1 MLDNLRHFGS
11 SIIGK
16 IMMGF
21 LLVGL
26 AGFGISGVLT
36 SIGSNTVARVGSQE
50 ISVRDF
56 QRAYSQQIDAAA
68 RQFGSVPTPEEAMA
82 MGIPSSV
89 LNSLA
94 ANAALDELGERMGLG
109 ASDTRLGQMLRNDPS
124 FAGIDGSFDRTVFSR
139 AIASAGYTESEYLNM
154 LKNGAGRQ
162 QIVAT
167 TFAEIALPKAA
178 MELLNRYS
186 NDTRTIDYYVLAPE
200 SIPAVA
206 EPTEDEMAAYLADN
220 QQAFRTQPTRTARF
234 MVLTNDALARNETVT
249 EEQVQAE
256 YEATKAS
263 LSVEETRA
271 IRQVALNDE
280 QKAAFEAGQAA
291 GQSFDDLVAA
301 NNLTPTDL
309 GTLAR
314 DDITDATLAETAFGL
329 EAGAFAL
336 VPGALGTRAVVVDEV
351 NSARVESLEEA
362 RANIEQRLKDK
373 QARDKYADVLDGIEE
388 LRAAFTPI
396 EEIAQ
401 RFNLDISEVSL
412 TESGD
417 ELSVIADIPADADAK
432 VAAQVFATEMGD
444 LAPSIAI
451 SSNAN
456 VWFDLEEI
464 TDARDQTLD
473 EVRDQI
479 RTAMVADRTQEALKA
494 AAEEDLAAI
503 KSGKSVD
510 EVAATRNTFTTTS
523 PAFNRNGL
531 QNSPIDT
538 AVASAAF
545 DGPKGLSAIA
555 LNGDQNYVIFS
566 VSNVTPATDE
576 PPAEA
581 LDYVTTGWRDTIYA
595 EFVAGLR
602 SDTGMSISQNT
613 LAGLVGTSS
622 GN

>member
-50 ISVRDF
+50 ITIRDF
-56 QRAYSQQIDAAA
+56 QRAYSQQVDAAA
-68 RQFGSVPTPEEAMA
+68 RQFGSVPTPEQAMA

-94 ANAALDELGERMGLG
+94 ANAALDELGMRMGLG
-109 ASDTRLGQMLRNDPS
+109 ASDTRLGQMLRSDPS
-124 FAGIDGSFDRTVFSR
+124 FAGIDGTFDRAIFSR
-139 AIASAGYTESEYLNM
+139 AIAQAGYTETEYLNM

-162 QIVAT
+162 QIVSAT
-167 TFAEIALPKAA
+167 FSDIALPKAA

-186 NDTRTIDYYVLAPE
+186 NDTRAIDYYVLAPQ
-200 SIPAVA
+200 SIPSVE
-206 EPTEDEMAAYLADN
+206 EPTEEEMAAYLGEN
-220 QQAFRTQPTRTARF
+220 QQTFRTQPTRTARF
-234 MVLTNDALARNETVT
+234 IVLTNDALARNETVS

-256 YEATKAS
+256 YEKTKAS
-263 LSVEETRA
+263 LSVVETRT
-271 IRQVALNDE
+271 IRQVVLNDE
-280 QKAAFEAGQAA
+280 QKAAFESGQTAGQ
-291 GQSFDDLVAA
+291 GFDELVAA
-301 NNLTPTDL
+301 NGLNPTDL

-314 DDITDATLAETAFGL
+314 SDITDETLAETAFGL
-329 EAGAFAL
+329 EAGQFAL
-336 VPGALGTRAVVVDEV
+336 VPGALGTRAVVVDTI
-351 NSARVESLEEA
+351 NAARVETLEEA
-362 RANIEQRLKDK
+362 RADIEERLKQK

-396 EEIAQ
+396 DEIAQ

-412 TESGD
+412 TASGQ
-417 ELSVIADIPADADAK
+417 ELSVISDIPAGAETK
-432 VAAQVFATEMGD
+432 VATQVFSTDMGA

-451 SSNAN
+451 SSSVN
-456 VWFDLEEI
+456 VWFDLEAI

-479 RTAMVADRTQEALKA
+479 KTTMVAARTAEALKA

-503 KSGKSVD
+503 DAGKSVD
-510 EVAATRNTFTTTS
+510 EVAAARNTFTTTS
-523 PAFNRNGL
+523 PGFNRGGL
-531 QNSPIDT
+531 QNSPIDG

-545 DGPKGLSAIA
+545 AGPAGLSDIA
-555 LNGDQNYVIFS
+555 LNGNGNYVVFT
-566 VSNVTPATDE
+566 VSGVTPATGE
-576 PPAEA
+576 PPAQA

-602 SDTGMSISQNT
+602 TDTGMSISQNT
-613 LAGLVGTSS
+613 LANLVGTST